1 MQTTSITF
9 IGILAYI
16 EAAANQIRKET
27 PPMADNINY
36 IFYGSVEALVWLARL
51 FGITYQEINV
61 LIFCVGWPLVTL
73 SLMAAIVKL
82 WRNSQALN
90 RRLAQGA

>member
-1 MQTTSITF
+1 MT
-9 IGILAYI
+9 
-16 EAAANQIRKET
+16 
-27 PPMADNINY
+27 DVINF
-36 IFYGSVEALVWLARL
+36 IFYGSVDALVWLARL
-51 FGITYQEINV
+51 LGITYQEINV

-82 WRNSQALN
+82 SRNNQALI